1 MLAIAPHK
9 RGAIFLP
16 AADGNADRIQNSLET
31 KGVGIRRVREQ
42 WLG

>member
-9 RGAIFLP
+9 RGAIFLSSV
-16 AADGNADRIQNSLET
+16 DGNAERIQNSLKT
-31 KGVGIRRVREQ
+31 KDVGIRRVREQ

>member
-9 RGAIFLP
+9 RGEIFLS
-16 AADGNADRIQNSLET
+16 AADGNAGRIQNSPKT
-31 KGVGIRRVREQ
+31 RDAGIRKVREQ